1 VSEDPLAALRAE
13 YRAALPQRLQ
23 AIEQLRAALAA
34 GTLPAGQR
42 LELQRQLHSLA
53 GSGKTFGLPEVSATA
68 RAAEALLEAPGEP
81 DWTELERLVQA
92 IARLVP

>member
-1 VSEDPLAALRAE
+1 MSEDPFAALRAE
-13 YRAALPQRLQ
+13 YRAALPQRLH

-42 LELQRQLHSLA
+42 RELQRQLHSLA
-53 GSGKTFGLPEVSATA
+53 GSGKTFGLPEVGAAA

-81 DWTELERLVQA
+81 DWALLERLIRA
-92 IARLVP
+92 IGSCLP